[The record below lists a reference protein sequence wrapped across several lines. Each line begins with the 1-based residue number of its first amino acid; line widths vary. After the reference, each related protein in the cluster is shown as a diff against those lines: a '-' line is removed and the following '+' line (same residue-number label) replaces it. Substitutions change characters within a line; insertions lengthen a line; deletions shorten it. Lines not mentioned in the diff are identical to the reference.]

1 MKVGLYSITYLGL
14 WYRGDALT
22 LPELITTAKRYGY
35 DGIEIDGK
43 RPHGNPLD
51 WPAPRCRELRSIAQ
65 GEGIDIYAV
74 AANNDFSSP
83 VPEVREAQIC
93 YLRELIR
100 MTADLGAPT
109 LRVFLA
115 WWGVTRHHRLATY
128 NIVKGLWPV
137 IHEKFSSEEIREWCR
152 DALVECARYAGD
164 AGVTLAL
171 QNHRPVIH
179 DHHDVLRMIK
189 EVGSPHLMA
198 CLDAPL
204 MPDKSAAAI
213 QQAAT
218 SVGSLQV
225 LSHFGG
231 EFEQAADGTIRGYDR
246 YDGIVTGDTNQ
257 YYRDFVRAMRDIGYK
272 GFIGYELCH
281 QLPVVDGQTVDIRF
295 AHENARLAARFMREL
310 IESESVGSKASEAR
324 ATNLLGSPGRAR

>member
-1 MKVGLYSITYLGL
+1 MTVAQGKERSMKLGLYSITYMGL
-14 WYRGDALT
+14 WYRGEALT
-22 LPELITTAKRYGY
+22 LPQVVARAREYGY

-51 WPAPRCRELRSIAQ
+51 WPENRCRELRSRADDL
-65 GEGIDIYAV
+65 GIDIYAV
-74 AANNDFSSP
+74 AANNDFSNP

-115 WWGVTRHHRLATY
+115 WWGVTRHPQLATY
-128 NIVKGLWPV
+128 DIAEGYWPIV
-137 IHEKFSSEEIREWCR
+137 HEKFSTEEIWGWCR

-171 QNHRPVIH
+171 QNHKPLIDNH
-179 DHHDVLRMIK
+179 NDLLRMAR
-189 EVGSPHLMA
+189 EVNSPHLRL

-204 MPDKSAAAI
+204 MPDRSTAGIFEGARAVGLL
-213 QQAAT
+213 QA
-218 SVGSLQV
+218 

-231 EFEQAADGTIRGYDR
+231 EFDRRSDGSIHGYER
-246 YDGIVTGDTNQ
+246 NDGVVGEDTNR
-257 YYRDFVRAMRDIGYK
+257 YYRDFVRAMNEIEYQGY
-272 GFIGYELCH
+272 IGYELCH
-281 QLPVVDGQTVDIRF
+281 QLPVVDGQTVDISY
-295 AHENARLAARFMREL
+295 ADKNARLAAEFMRQL
-310 IESESVGSKASEAR
+310 IDAETPAAVAI
-324 ATNLLGSPGRAR
+324 P